1 MNAFVKVYPN
11 FLEDD
16 VYAEFASALKG
27 VEADICVSDDKA
39 YELETIMRKRDT
51 KSLPPQYSFYEG
63 YLRSVL
69 KSECNMFFQDIIFL
83 CSNDNGIP
91 SHVDSQLKD
100 RLESVNCLITYEPI
114 CVNVFYVN
122 VPDDI
127 EGGEL
132 VIGNTRITPANNT
145 LVEFSS
151 HLPHYVTGFT
161 TSTRRCMVVT
171 EQCAFKTSDLVLH
184 GSRIEAPF
192 ASNEIKKDRY
202 GNFE

>member
-1 MNAFVKVYPN
+1 MESTWENVDRFEEVIAEYAGSKYAIATDSCTNA
-11 FLEDD
+11 
-16 VYAEFASALKG
+16 
-27 VEADICVSDDKA
+27 
-39 YELETIMRKRDT
+39 
-51 KSLPPQYSFYEG
+51 
-63 YLRSVL
+63 
-69 KSECNMFFQDIIFL
+69 IFL